1 MFFNAN
7 GLSQAFAVLGRMISG
22 WGQPSPLVTPLLVLI
37 VVGTLASQFVPDDA
51 VGRLQATF
59 SRQRSVVQVGVLS
72 LVLLGITTLG
82 PAGVAP
88 FIYYRF

>member
-1 MFFNAN
+1 
-7 GLSQAFAVLGRMISG
+7 
-22 WGQPSPLVTPLLVLI
+22 LVTPLLVLV
-37 VVGTLASQFVPDDA
+37 VVGTLVSQFVPDDA

-59 SRQRSVVQVGVLS
+59 SQQRSAVQVGVLS

>member
-1 MFFNAN
+1 M
-7 GLSQAFAVLGRMISG
+7 
-22 WGQPSPLVTPLLVLI
+22 LV
-37 VVGTLASQFVPDDA
+37 VVGTLVSQYVPDDS

-59 SRQRSVVQVGVLS
+59 SRQRSAVQVGVLS
-72 LVLLGITTLG
+72 LILLTITTLG